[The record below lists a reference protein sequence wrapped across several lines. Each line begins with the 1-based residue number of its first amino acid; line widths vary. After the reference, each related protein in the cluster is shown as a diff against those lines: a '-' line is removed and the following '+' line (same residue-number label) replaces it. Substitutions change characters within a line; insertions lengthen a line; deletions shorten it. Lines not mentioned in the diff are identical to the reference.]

1 VPRFVD
7 VGERDSAMESN
18 EGLPGVA
25 GFRLDGRVA
34 IVAGGSKGLGLAMA
48 AGLASA
54 GASLMLVSRSEHEAS
69 AAADA
74 IANQYQ
80 VDAIGLSAD
89 VRDWRA
95 VESFVDTAMS
105 RWHKIDVLINSA
117 GINIRGPIE
126 EVTPEQFDEVMAINV
141 NGMWN
146 ACRAVVPH
154 MKLERYGRI
163 INLASTLGVVG
174 MADRTP
180 YATSKGAVV
189 QMTRTLGVELAPHGI
204 TCNAICPG
212 PFLTEMNRANAESPE
227 ATNSIMASVP
237 MDRWGELAEIQGAA
251 LYFASAS
258 SSYTT
263 GSLLTVDG
271 GWTAQ

>member
-1 VPRFVD
+1 
-7 VGERDSAMESN
+7 
-18 EGLPGVA
+18 
-25 GFRLDGRVA
+25 
-34 IVAGGSKGLGLAMA
+34 
-48 AGLASA
+48 
-54 GASLMLVSRSEHEAS
+54 MLVSRSESEAS
-69 AAADA
+69 AAADE

-80 VDAIGLSAD
+80 VDTVGLAVD

-95 VESFVDTAMS
+95 VENVVDIAMS
-105 RWHKIDVLINSA
+105 RWNKIDILINSA
-117 GINIRGPIE
+117 GIIIRGPIE
-126 EVTPEQFDEVMAINV
+126 DVIPEQFDEVMAINV
-141 NGMWN
+141 NGTWN

-154 MKLERYGRI
+154 MKLARYGRI
-163 INLASTLGVVG
+163 INVASTLGLVG

-189 QMTRTLGVELAPHGI
+189 QMTRSLGVELALHGI
-204 TCNAICPG
+204 TCNAIGPG
-212 PFLTEMNRANAESPE
+212 PFLTEMNRANADSPE
-227 ATNSIMASVP
+227 ATKGIMASVP
-237 MDRWGELAEIQGAA
+237 MERWGGLEEIQGAA